1 MIHLGELIPPPPAE
15 VAEVDDTLTL
25 LGRLRDAW
33 LNEVCDSP
41 ATRAAYTRGYDEWV
55 RWLAVEG
62 VQPDG
67 MLQVRRHQ
75 IAAYRRA
82 LEAKGWKPAT
92 VALKLAILSSYYQYC
107 EQVELIVRNPV
118 ASAKRPKPSTDSTTG
133 SLTADEAR
141 RLIQAADQFVA
152 DAKTARV
159 RTAAARDAAIVV
171 VMLCTGGRV
180 REVTRARIED
190 LGYDRGH
197 RVLWL
202 TRKGDRRQS
211 VALGAAAAIVDRHV
225 ATEARTEGLIFQTS
239 NGRPV
244 DRAHILRVLRKAATA
259 AHIPSATKLTP
270 HWLRHTFA
278 TLAFDGGAD
287 ISTVQDAM
295 GHADPRTTRRYD
307 RARNRIDRSPVHAVA
322 RSLLGDG

>member
-1 MIHLGELIPPPPAE
+1 
-15 VAEVDDTLTL
+15 
-25 LGRLRDAW
+25 
-33 LNEVCDSP
+33 
-41 ATRAAYTRGYDEWV
+41 
-55 RWLAVEG
+55 
-62 VQPDG
+62 
-67 MLQVRRHQ
+67 
-75 IAAYRRA
+75 
-82 LEAKGWKPAT
+82 
-92 VALKLAILSSYYQYC
+92 
-107 EQVELIVRNPV
+107 
-118 ASAKRPKPSTDSTTG
+118 
-133 SLTADEAR
+133 
-141 RLIQAADQFVA
+141 
-152 DAKTARV
+152 
-159 RTAAARDAAIVV
+159 
-171 VMLCTGGRV
+171 MLCTGGRV